1 MGRRIRDPARAV
13 MTFEQFSAGRSLLHQ
28 ADPRG
33 KLISAGVL
41 SLIFALCQQP
51 RTALA
56 GLLLALLLTAAAR
69 LHWAAV
75 LRRLLV
81 VNSFNALLL
90 LLLPLT
96 YGGAE
101 TVRFV
106 WFDLS
111 LSGLRLAALITVKS
125 NAAVLLFI
133 SLLSTSTVAR
143 LGQGL
148 QALRLPQNLCLLLL
162 FSYRYLGLI
171 HEEFLRLR
179 RAAALRCFQP
189 STNLHTYRTYGHLL
203 GMVIVRSW
211 NRAARVQQAM
221 ALRGFSGAFR
231 SLHVME
237 LRRSDVLL
245 TGALLLAALLLAA
258 LEV

>member
-1 MGRRIRDPARAV
+1 
-13 MTFEQFSAGRSLLHQ
+13 MTFEQFSTGGSLLHQ

-56 GLLLALLLTAAAR
+56 GLLLALLLTALAR
-69 LHWAAV
+69 LRWASV

-81 VNSFNALLL
+81 VNSFNLLLL

-101 TVRFV
+101 S
-106 WFDLS
+106 WHGLS

-171 HEEFLRLR
+171 HEEYLRLR
-179 RAAALRCFQP
+179 RAAELRCFRP
-189 STNLHTYRTYGHLL
+189 STNLHTYRTYSYLL

-221 ALRGFSGAFR
+221 SLRGFTGTFH

-237 LRRSDVLL
+237 LRRSDALL
-245 TGALLLAALLLAA
+245 TASLLLAAMLLIA
-258 LEV
+258 LEL

>member
-1 MGRRIRDPARAV
+1 
-13 MTFEQFSAGRSLLHQ
+13 MTFEQFSAGSSLLHQ

-51 RTALA
+51 RTAVA
-56 GLLLALLLTAAAR
+56 GLLLSLLLTAAAR
-69 LHWAAV
+69 LRWAAV
-75 LRRLLV
+75 LRRLLA
-81 VNSFNALLL
+81 VNSFNLLLL

-101 TVRFV
+101 TVRFAGLH
-106 WFDLS
+106 LS

-125 NAAVLLFI
+125 NAAALLFI
-133 SLLSTSTVAR
+133 SLLSTSTIAR

-148 QALRLPQNLCLLLL
+148 QALQLPQNLCLLLL
-162 FSYRYLGLI
+162 FSCRYLGLI

-179 RAAALRCFQP
+179 RAAELRCFQP
-189 STNLHTYRTYGHLL
+189 GTNLHSYRTYGHLL

-221 ALRGFSGAFR
+221 ALRGFSGVFR

-237 LRRSDVLL
+237 LRRSDALL
-245 TGALLLAALLLAA
+245 TGGLLLAALLLAA
-258 LEV
+258 LER

>member
-1 MGRRIRDPARAV
+1 
-13 MTFEQFSAGRSLLHQ
+13 MTFEQFSTGGSLLHQ

-56 GLLLALLLTAAAR
+56 GLLLSLLLTASAR
-69 LHWAAV
+69 LRWTAV

-81 VNSFNALLL
+81 VNGFNLLLL

-96 YGGAE
+96 YGGGE
-101 TVRFV
+101 TFRFAGL
-106 WFDLS
+106 DLS

-133 SLLSTSTVAR
+133 SLLSTSTMAR

-171 HEEFLRLR
+171 HEEYLRLR
-179 RAAALRCFQP
+179 RAAELRCFRP
-189 STNLHTYRTYGHLL
+189 GTSLHTYRTYSYLL

-221 ALRGFSGAFR
+221 SLRGFSGAFR

-237 LRRSDVLL
+237 LRRSDALL
-245 TGALLLAALLLAA
+245 TAGLLLAALLLTA
-258 LEV
+258 LELCG

>member
-1 MGRRIRDPARAV
+1 
-13 MTFEQFSAGRSLLHQ
+13 MTFEQFSTGGSLLHQ

-33 KLISAGVL
+33 KLISAGGL

-56 GLLLALLLTAAAR
+56 GLLLALLLTAVAQLR
-69 LHWAAV
+69 WASV

-81 VNSFNALLL
+81 VNSFNLLLL

-101 TVRFV
+101 S
-106 WFDLS
+106 WHGLS

-148 QALRLPQNLCLLLL
+148 QALRLPQNFCLLLL

-179 RAAALRCFQP
+179 RAAELRCFRP
-189 STNLHTYRTYGHLL
+189 STSLHTYRTYSYLL

-221 ALRGFSGAFR
+221 SLRGFTDTFH

-237 LRRSDVLL
+237 LRRSDALL
-245 TGALLLAALLLAA
+245 TASLLLAAMLLTA
-258 LEV
+258 LEL

>member
-1 MGRRIRDPARAV
+1 
-13 MTFEQFSAGRSLLHQ
+13 MTFEQFSTGSSPLHQ

-56 GLLLALLLTAAAR
+56 GLLLSLLLTAAAR
-69 LHWAAV
+69 LRWAAV
-75 LRRLLV
+75 FRRLVV
-81 VNSFNALLL
+81 VNGFNLLL
-90 LLLPLT
+90 WLLLPLT

-101 TVRFV
+101 TVRFA

-111 LSGLRLAALITVKS
+111 LNGLRLAALITVKS

-148 QALRLPQNLCLLLL
+148 QALHLQQNLCLLLL

-179 RAAALRCFQP
+179 RAAELRCFKP
-189 STNLHTYRTYGHLL
+189 CTSLRTYRTYSHLL
-203 GMVIVRSW
+203 GMVIVQSW
-211 NRAARVQQAM
+211 NRAA
-221 ALRGFSGAFR
+221 
-231 SLHVME
+231 
-237 LRRSDVLL
+237 
-245 TGALLLAALLLAA
+245 
-258 LEV
+258 

>member
-1 MGRRIRDPARAV
+1 
-13 MTFEQFSAGRSLLHQ
+13 MTFEQFSAGSSFLHQ

-41 SLIFALCQQP
+41 SLIFALCQHS

-56 GLLLALLLTAAAR
+56 GLLLSLLLTAVAR

-81 VNSFNALLL
+81 VNSFNLLLL

-125 NAAVLLFI
+125 NAAVLLFM
-133 SLLSTSTVAR
+133 SLLSTSTV
-143 LGQGL
+143 
-148 QALRLPQNLCLLLL
+148 
-162 FSYRYLGLI
+162 
-171 HEEFLRLR
+171 
-179 RAAALRCFQP
+179 
-189 STNLHTYRTYGHLL
+189 
-203 GMVIVRSW
+203 
-211 NRAARVQQAM
+211 
-221 ALRGFSGAFR
+221 
-231 SLHVME
+231 
-237 LRRSDVLL
+237 
-245 TGALLLAALLLAA
+245 
-258 LEV
+258 